1 MMTTQR
7 SRDYDHLEFLLSGYR
22 YVFPAIKAIRSMTQT
37 PTEATGTQEVPLPSN
52 PMQRGRARYKLL
64 SHKYAAAQSRHK
76 MVQST
81 ANYEQKL
88 AEADATGFVWVHPRG
103 QIGNAPDSEWYAFMH
118 GLLDEI
124 RERLEALNKRLSFLL
139 LAIDPV
145 EPQPALAEN
154 DARRVR
160 QLPAADIPRILKQ
173 LTDTV
178 VIAPGAPARA

>member
-1 MMTTQR
+1 MTTQR
-7 SRDYDHLEFLLSGYR
+7 SRHYDHLEFLLGTGQGVR
-22 YVFPAIKAIRSMTQT
+22 RAITAMRSMTRV
-37 PTEATGTQEVPLPSN
+37 PMEASGTQEVPLPSN

-64 SHKYAAAQSRHK
+64 SHIYAPARSRHK

-103 QIGNAPDSEWYAFMH
+103 QIGRAADSEWYAFMH
-118 GLLDEI
+118 GLLAEI

-139 LAIDPV
+139 RAIDPV
-145 EPQPALAEN
+145 EPPRVLAEN
-154 DARRVR
+154 DARRER
-160 QLPAADIPRILKQ
+160 QRPPAYIPRILKQ